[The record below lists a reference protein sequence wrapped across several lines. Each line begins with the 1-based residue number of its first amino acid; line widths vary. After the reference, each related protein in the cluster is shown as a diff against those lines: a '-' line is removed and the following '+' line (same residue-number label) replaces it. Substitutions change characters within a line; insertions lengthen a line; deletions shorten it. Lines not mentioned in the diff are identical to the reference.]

1 MPDRRGVIAGY
12 GGKGL
17 RLFVSY
23 GSRKSNLNRVVGT
36 LCKAENIPCLVITA
50 LEDGEKEDTFNS
62 RILERMEIQSVF
74 CDKSHVRETV
84 EQTLADLREKR
95 YHPYYIYGDS
105 TGKGNESAVRKAYAA
120 AYEEI
125 RQWEKQNRIYFR
137 QIFHASGTGMTQG
150 GLVAGQKAA
159 SGQEQIIGISVARNA
174 ARGAAEVAR
183 FAGVPVDQVC
193 FLDEYL
199 CGGYGMY
206 EEEIERTIE
215 HVMAVSYTHLDVY
228 KRQERGQYAVL
239 LKPRTDQ
246 RDGANVIQ
254 SRMGLSAP
262 AEYVDEFLAE
272 IGKTWSKDSEEYCYH
287 GQKVNAVLVDEAQF
301 LSAEEVDVLSDLVD
315 FYGIPVLCYGSVSY
329 THLLCHQKD
338 RKWMTIISV
347 PFRRESVPL

>member
-1 MPDRRGVIAGY
+1 MDMQCRLVTPTPIQYLGTGPGGQRIYIKRDDLLGFSFGGNKCRIAEVLLQDMKEKGY
-12 GGKGL
+12 DF
-17 RLFVSY
+17 FVSY

-174 ARGAAEVAR
+174 ARGAVEVAR

-215 HVMAVSYTHLDVY
+215 HVME
-228 KRQERGQYAVL
+228 Q
-239 LKPRTDQ
+239 
-246 RDGANVIQ
+246 
-254 SRMGLSAP
+254 
-262 AEYVDEFLAE
+262 
-272 IGKTWSKDSEEYCYH
+272 
-287 GQKVNAVLVDEAQF
+287 
-301 LSAEEVDVLSDLVD
+301 
-315 FYGIPVLCYGSVSY
+315 YGIPLDPTYTGKAFTGMMKWLGTHGNEGDPVLFIHTGG
-329 THLLCHQKD
+329 T
-338 RKWMTIISV
+338 
-347 PFRRESVPL
+347 PLYFDFIEKNMI

>member
-1 MPDRRGVIAGY
+1 MDMQCRLITPTPIQYLGTGPMGQRIYIKRDDLLGFSFGGNKCRIAEVLLQDMKE
-12 GGKGL
+12 KGCDF
-17 RLFVSY
+17 FVSY

-36 LCKAENIPCLVITA
+36 LCKSEKIPCLVITA

-125 RQWEKQNRIYFR
+125 WQWEKQNRIYFR

-150 GLVAGQKAA
+150 GLIAGQKAA
-159 SGQEQIIGISVARNA
+159 LEKMCRAEGEKNAEPGNTAAAENFGRPEPEQIIGISVARNA
-174 ARGAAEVAR
+174 ARGAVEVAR

-199 CGGYGMY
+199 CGGYGKY

-215 HVMAVSYTHLDVY
+215 HVME
-228 KRQERGQYAVL
+228 Q
-239 LKPRTDQ
+239 
-246 RDGANVIQ
+246 
-254 SRMGLSAP
+254 
-262 AEYVDEFLAE
+262 
-272 IGKTWSKDSEEYCYH
+272 
-287 GQKVNAVLVDEAQF
+287 
-301 LSAEEVDVLSDLVD
+301 
-315 FYGIPVLCYGSVSY
+315 YGIPLDPTYTGKAFTGMMKWLETHGNDGDPVLFIHTGG
-329 THLLCHQKD
+329 T
-338 RKWMTIISV
+338 
-347 PFRRESVPL
+347 PLYFDFIEKNMI

>member
-1 MPDRRGVIAGY
+1 MDMQCRLVTPTPIQYLGTGPGGQRIYIKRDDLLGFSFGGNKCRIAEVLLQDMKE
-12 GGKGL
+12 KGCNF
-17 RLFVSY
+17 FVSY

-36 LCKAENIPCLVITA
+36 LCKAEKIPCLVITA

-84 EQTLADLREKR
+84 EQTLADLREKG

-105 TGKGNESAVRKAYAA
+105 SGKGNESAVRKAYAA

-174 ARGAAEVAR
+174 ARGAVEVAR

-199 CGGYGMY
+199 CGGYGKY

-215 HVMAVSYTHLDVY
+215 HVME
-228 KRQERGQYAVL
+228 Q
-239 LKPRTDQ
+239 
-246 RDGANVIQ
+246 
-254 SRMGLSAP
+254 
-262 AEYVDEFLAE
+262 
-272 IGKTWSKDSEEYCYH
+272 
-287 GQKVNAVLVDEAQF
+287 
-301 LSAEEVDVLSDLVD
+301 
-315 FYGIPVLCYGSVSY
+315 YGIPLDPTY
-329 THLLCHQKD
+329 TGKAFTGMMKWLPPHCLL
-338 RKWMTIISV
+338 
-347 PFRRESVPL
+347 L

>member
-1 MPDRRGVIAGY
+1 MDMQCRLVTPTPIQYLGTGPGGQRIYIKRDDLLGFSFGGNKCRIAEVLLQDMKE
-12 GGKGL
+12 KGCDF
-17 RLFVSY
+17 FVSY

-174 ARGAAEVAR
+174 ARGAVEVAR

-199 CGGYGMY
+199 CGGYGKY

-215 HVMAVSYTHLDVY
+215 HVME
-228 KRQERGQYAVL
+228 Q
-239 LKPRTDQ
+239 
-246 RDGANVIQ
+246 
-254 SRMGLSAP
+254 
-262 AEYVDEFLAE
+262 
-272 IGKTWSKDSEEYCYH
+272 
-287 GQKVNAVLVDEAQF
+287 
-301 LSAEEVDVLSDLVD
+301 
-315 FYGIPVLCYGSVSY
+315 YGIPLDPTYTGKAFTGMMKWLGTHGNEGDPVLFIHTGG
-329 THLLCHQKD
+329 T
-338 RKWMTIISV
+338 
-347 PFRRESVPL
+347 PLYFDFIEKNMI

>member
-1 MPDRRGVIAGY
+1 MDMQCRLVTPTPIQYLGTGPGGQRIYIKRDDLLGFSFGGNKCRIAEVLLQDMKE
-12 GGKGL
+12 KGCDF
-17 RLFVSY
+17 FVSY

-36 LCKAENIPCLVITA
+36 LCKAENIPCMVITA

-125 RQWEKQNRIYFR
+125 WQWEKQNRIYFR

-174 ARGAAEVAR
+174 ARGAVEVAR

-199 CGGYGMY
+199 CGGYGKY

-215 HVMAVSYTHLDVY
+215 HVME
-228 KRQERGQYAVL
+228 Q
-239 LKPRTDQ
+239 
-246 RDGANVIQ
+246 
-254 SRMGLSAP
+254 
-262 AEYVDEFLAE
+262 
-272 IGKTWSKDSEEYCYH
+272 
-287 GQKVNAVLVDEAQF
+287 
-301 LSAEEVDVLSDLVD
+301 
-315 FYGIPVLCYGSVSY
+315 YGIPLDPTYTGKAFTGMMKWLETHGNDGDPVLFSHTGG
-329 THLLCHQKD
+329 T
-338 RKWMTIISV
+338 
-347 PFRRESVPL
+347 PLYFDFIEKNMI

>member
-1 MPDRRGVIAGY
+1 MDMQCRLVTPTPIQYLGTGPGGQRIYIKRDDLLGFSFGGNKCRIAEVLLQDMKEKGY
-12 GGKGL
+12 DF
-17 RLFVSY
+17 FVSY

-174 ARGAAEVAR
+174 ARGAVDVAR

-215 HVMAVSYTHLDVY
+215 HVME
-228 KRQERGQYAVL
+228 Q
-239 LKPRTDQ
+239 
-246 RDGANVIQ
+246 
-254 SRMGLSAP
+254 
-262 AEYVDEFLAE
+262 
-272 IGKTWSKDSEEYCYH
+272 
-287 GQKVNAVLVDEAQF
+287 
-301 LSAEEVDVLSDLVD
+301 
-315 FYGIPVLCYGSVSY
+315 YGIPLDPTYTGKAFTGMMKWLGTHGNEGDPVLFIHTGG
-329 THLLCHQKD
+329 T
-338 RKWMTIISV
+338 
-347 PFRRESVPL
+347 PLYFDFIEKNMI

>member
-1 MPDRRGVIAGY
+1 MKE
-12 GGKGL
+12 KGCDF
-17 RLFVSY
+17 FVSY

-84 EQTLADLREKR
+84 EQTLADLREKG
-95 YHPYYIYGDS
+95 YDPYYIYGDS

-174 ARGAAEVAR
+174 ARGAVEVAR

-199 CGGYGMY
+199 CGGYGKY

-215 HVMAVSYTHLDVY
+215 HVME
-228 KRQERGQYAVL
+228 Q
-239 LKPRTDQ
+239 
-246 RDGANVIQ
+246 
-254 SRMGLSAP
+254 
-262 AEYVDEFLAE
+262 
-272 IGKTWSKDSEEYCYH
+272 
-287 GQKVNAVLVDEAQF
+287 
-301 LSAEEVDVLSDLVD
+301 
-315 FYGIPVLCYGSVSY
+315 YGIPLDPTYTGKAFTGMMKWLETHGNDGDPVLFIHTGG
-329 THLLCHQKD
+329 T
-338 RKWMTIISV
+338 
-347 PFRRESVPL
+347 PLYFDFIEKNMI

>member
-1 MPDRRGVIAGY
+1 MDMQCRLITPTPIQYLGTGPRGQRIYIKRDDLLGFSFGGNKCRIAEVLLQDMKE
-12 GGKGL
+12 KGCDF
-17 RLFVSY
+17 FVSY

-36 LCKAENIPCLVITA
+36 LCKSEKIPCLVITA

-105 TGKGNESAVRKAYAA
+105 TGKGNESAVRKAYVA

-183 FAGVPVDQVC
+183 FAGVPADQVC

-199 CGGYGMY
+199 CGGYGKY

-215 HVMAVSYTHLDVY
+215 HVME
-228 KRQERGQYAVL
+228 Q
-239 LKPRTDQ
+239 
-246 RDGANVIQ
+246 
-254 SRMGLSAP
+254 
-262 AEYVDEFLAE
+262 
-272 IGKTWSKDSEEYCYH
+272 
-287 GQKVNAVLVDEAQF
+287 
-301 LSAEEVDVLSDLVD
+301 
-315 FYGIPVLCYGSVSY
+315 YGIPLDPTYTGKAFTGMMKWLENHGNDDDPVLFIHTGGTPLYFDFMIPGSKG
-329 THLLCHQKD
+329 QKFD
-338 RKWMTIISV
+338 A
-347 PFRRESVPL
+347 

>member
-1 MPDRRGVIAGY
+1 MDMQCRLVTPTPIQYLGTGPGGQRIYIKRDDLLGFSFGGNKCRIAEVLLQDM
-12 GGKGL
+12 KEKDCDF
-17 RLFVSY
+17 FVSY

-36 LCKAENIPCLVITA
+36 LCKAEKIPCLVITA

-84 EQTLADLREKR
+84 EQTLADLREKG

-105 TGKGNESAVRKAYAA
+105 SGKGNESAVRKAYAA

-199 CGGYGMY
+199 CGGYGKY

-215 HVMAVSYTHLDVY
+215 HVME
-228 KRQERGQYAVL
+228 Q
-239 LKPRTDQ
+239 
-246 RDGANVIQ
+246 
-254 SRMGLSAP
+254 
-262 AEYVDEFLAE
+262 
-272 IGKTWSKDSEEYCYH
+272 
-287 GQKVNAVLVDEAQF
+287 
-301 LSAEEVDVLSDLVD
+301 
-315 FYGIPVLCYGSVSY
+315 YGIPLDPTY
-329 THLLCHQKD
+329 TGKAFTGMM
-338 RKWMTIISV
+338 KWLEM
-347 PFRRESVPL
+347 

>member
-1 MPDRRGVIAGY
+1 MDMQCRLVTPTPIQYLGTGPRGQRIYIKRDDLLGFSFGGNKCRIAEVLLQDMKE
-12 GGKGL
+12 KGCDF
-17 RLFVSY
+17 FVSY

-36 LCKAENIPCLVITA
+36 LCKAEKIPCLVITA

-174 ARGAAEVAR
+174 ARGAVEVAR

-199 CGGYGMY
+199 CGGYGKY

-215 HVMAVSYTHLDVY
+215 HVME
-228 KRQERGQYAVL
+228 Q
-239 LKPRTDQ
+239 
-246 RDGANVIQ
+246 
-254 SRMGLSAP
+254 
-262 AEYVDEFLAE
+262 
-272 IGKTWSKDSEEYCYH
+272 
-287 GQKVNAVLVDEAQF
+287 
-301 LSAEEVDVLSDLVD
+301 
-315 FYGIPVLCYGSVSY
+315 YGIPLDPTYTGKAFTGMMKWLETHGNDDDPVLFIHTGG
-329 THLLCHQKD
+329 T
-338 RKWMTIISV
+338 
-347 PFRRESVPL
+347 PLYFDFIEKNMI

>member
-1 MPDRRGVIAGY
+1 MDMQCRLVTPTPIQYLGTGPGGQRIYIKRDDLLGFSFGGNKCRIAEVLLQDMKE
-12 GGKGL
+12 KGCDF
-17 RLFVSY
+17 FVSY

-36 LCKAENIPCLVITA
+36 LCKAENIPCMVITA

-125 RQWEKQNRIYFR
+125 WQWEKQNRIYFR

-174 ARGAAEVAR
+174 ARGAVEVAR

-199 CGGYGMY
+199 CGGYGKY

-215 HVMAVSYTHLDVY
+215 HVME
-228 KRQERGQYAVL
+228 Q
-239 LKPRTDQ
+239 
-246 RDGANVIQ
+246 
-254 SRMGLSAP
+254 
-262 AEYVDEFLAE
+262 
-272 IGKTWSKDSEEYCYH
+272 
-287 GQKVNAVLVDEAQF
+287 
-301 LSAEEVDVLSDLVD
+301 
-315 FYGIPVLCYGSVSY
+315 YGIPLDPTY
-329 THLLCHQKD
+329 TGKAFTGMMKWLETHGNDGDPD
-338 RKWMTIISV
+338 RKSV
-347 PFRRESVPL
+347 V

>member
-1 MPDRRGVIAGY
+1 MDMQCRLVTPTPIQYLGTGPGGQRIYIKRDDLLGFSFGGNKCRIAEVLLQDMKE
-12 GGKGL
+12 KGCDF
-17 RLFVSY
+17 FVSY

-36 LCKAENIPCLVITA
+36 LCKAEKIPCLVITA

-62 RILERMEIQSVF
+62 RILEKMEIQSVF

-174 ARGAAEVAR
+174 ARGAVEVAR

-215 HVMAVSYTHLDVY
+215 HVME
-228 KRQERGQYAVL
+228 Q
-239 LKPRTDQ
+239 
-246 RDGANVIQ
+246 
-254 SRMGLSAP
+254 
-262 AEYVDEFLAE
+262 
-272 IGKTWSKDSEEYCYH
+272 
-287 GQKVNAVLVDEAQF
+287 
-301 LSAEEVDVLSDLVD
+301 
-315 FYGIPVLCYGSVSY
+315 YGIPLDPTYTGKAFTGMMKWLETHGKEGDPVLFIHTGG
-329 THLLCHQKD
+329 T
-338 RKWMTIISV
+338 
-347 PFRRESVPL
+347 PLYFDFIEKNLI

>member
-1 MPDRRGVIAGY
+1 MDMQCRLITPTPIQYLGTGPRGQRIYIKRDDLLGFSFGGNKCRIAEVLLQDMKE
-12 GGKGL
+12 KGCDF
-17 RLFVSY
+17 FVSY

-36 LCKAENIPCLVITA
+36 LCKSEKIPCLVITA

-105 TGKGNESAVRKAYAA
+105 TGKGNESAVRKAYVA

-150 GLVAGQKAA
+150 GLDAGQKAA

-183 FAGVPVDQVC
+183 FAGVPADQVC

-199 CGGYGMY
+199 CGGYGKY

-215 HVMAVSYTHLDVY
+215 HVME
-228 KRQERGQYAVL
+228 Q
-239 LKPRTDQ
+239 
-246 RDGANVIQ
+246 
-254 SRMGLSAP
+254 
-262 AEYVDEFLAE
+262 
-272 IGKTWSKDSEEYCYH
+272 
-287 GQKVNAVLVDEAQF
+287 
-301 LSAEEVDVLSDLVD
+301 
-315 FYGIPVLCYGSVSY
+315 YGIPLDPTYTGKAFTGMMKWLENHGNDDDPVLFIHTGGTPLYFDFMIPGSKG
-329 THLLCHQKD
+329 QKFD
-338 RKWMTIISV
+338 A
-347 PFRRESVPL
+347 

>member
-1 MPDRRGVIAGY
+1 MDMQCRLVTPTPIQYLGTGPRGQRIYIKRDDLLGFSFGGNKCRIAEVLLQDMKE
-12 GGKGL
+12 KGCDF
-17 RLFVSY
+17 FVSY

-36 LCKAENIPCLVITA
+36 LCKAEKIPCLVITA

-174 ARGAAEVAR
+174 ARGAVEVAR

-199 CGGYGMY
+199 CGGYGKY

-215 HVMAVSYTHLDVY
+215 HVME
-228 KRQERGQYAVL
+228 Q
-239 LKPRTDQ
+239 
-246 RDGANVIQ
+246 
-254 SRMGLSAP
+254 
-262 AEYVDEFLAE
+262 
-272 IGKTWSKDSEEYCYH
+272 
-287 GQKVNAVLVDEAQF
+287 
-301 LSAEEVDVLSDLVD
+301 
-315 FYGIPVLCYGSVSY
+315 YGIPLDPTYTGKAFTGMMKWLETHGNDDDPVLFIHTGGTPLYFDFMIPGSKGQKFDAS
-329 THLLCHQKD
+329 LLAGEFLTLGPAKN
-338 RKWMTIISV
+338 MI
-347 PFRRESVPL
+347 

>member
-1 MPDRRGVIAGY
+1 MDMQCRLVTPTPIQYLGTGPGGQRIYIKRDDLLGFSFGGNKCRIAKVLLQDMKE
-12 GGKGL
+12 KGCDF
-17 RLFVSY
+17 FVSY

-125 RQWEKQNRIYFR
+125 RQWEKQN
-137 QIFHASGTGMTQG
+137 
-150 GLVAGQKAA
+150 KAA

-174 ARGAAEVAR
+174 ARGAVEVAR

-199 CGGYGMY
+199 CDGYGKY

-215 HVMAVSYTHLDVY
+215 HVME
-228 KRQERGQYAVL
+228 Q
-239 LKPRTDQ
+239 
-246 RDGANVIQ
+246 
-254 SRMGLSAP
+254 
-262 AEYVDEFLAE
+262 
-272 IGKTWSKDSEEYCYH
+272 
-287 GQKVNAVLVDEAQF
+287 
-301 LSAEEVDVLSDLVD
+301 
-315 FYGIPVLCYGSVSY
+315 YGIPLDPTYTGKAFTGMMKWLETHGNDGDPVLFIHTGG
-329 THLLCHQKD
+329 T
-338 RKWMTIISV
+338 
-347 PFRRESVPL
+347 PLYFDFIEKNMI

>member
-1 MPDRRGVIAGY
+1 MDMQCRLVTPTPIQYLGTGPGGQRIYIKRDDLLGFSFGGNKCRIAEVLLQDMKE
-12 GGKGL
+12 KGCDF
-17 RLFVSY
+17 FVSY

-174 ARGAAEVAR
+174 ARGAVEVAR

-199 CGGYGMY
+199 CGGYGKY

-215 HVMAVSYTHLDVY
+215 HVME
-228 KRQERGQYAVL
+228 Q
-239 LKPRTDQ
+239 
-246 RDGANVIQ
+246 
-254 SRMGLSAP
+254 
-262 AEYVDEFLAE
+262 
-272 IGKTWSKDSEEYCYH
+272 
-287 GQKVNAVLVDEAQF
+287 
-301 LSAEEVDVLSDLVD
+301 
-315 FYGIPVLCYGSVSY
+315 YGIPLDPTY
-329 THLLCHQKD
+329 TGKAFTGMM
-338 RKWMTIISV
+338 KWMETHGNDGDPVLFIHNGGT
-347 PFRRESVPL
+347 PLYFDFIEKNMI

>member
-1 MPDRRGVIAGY
+1 MDMQYRLVTPTPIQYLGTGPGGQRIYIKRDDLLGFSFGGNKCRIAEVLLQDMKE
-12 GGKGL
+12 KGCDF
-17 RLFVSY
+17 FVSY

-174 ARGAAEVAR
+174 ARGAVEVAR

-199 CGGYGMY
+199 CGGYGKY

-215 HVMAVSYTHLDVY
+215 HVME
-228 KRQERGQYAVL
+228 Q
-239 LKPRTDQ
+239 
-246 RDGANVIQ
+246 
-254 SRMGLSAP
+254 
-262 AEYVDEFLAE
+262 
-272 IGKTWSKDSEEYCYH
+272 
-287 GQKVNAVLVDEAQF
+287 
-301 LSAEEVDVLSDLVD
+301 
-315 FYGIPVLCYGSVSY
+315 YGIPLDPTYTGKAFTGMMKWLETHGNDDDPVLFIHTGG
-329 THLLCHQKD
+329 T
-338 RKWMTIISV
+338 
-347 PFRRESVPL
+347 PLYFDFIEKNMI

>member
-1 MPDRRGVIAGY
+1 MDMQCRLVTPTPIQYLGTGPGGQRIYIKRDDLLGFSFGGNKCRIAEVLLQDMKE
-12 GGKGL
+12 KGCDF
-17 RLFVSY
+17 FVSY

-150 GLVAGQKAA
+150 GLIAGQKAA

-183 FAGVPVDQVC
+183 FAGVPADQVC

-199 CGGYGMY
+199 CGGYGKY

-215 HVMAVSYTHLDVY
+215 HVME
-228 KRQERGQYAVL
+228 Q
-239 LKPRTDQ
+239 
-246 RDGANVIQ
+246 
-254 SRMGLSAP
+254 
-262 AEYVDEFLAE
+262 
-272 IGKTWSKDSEEYCYH
+272 
-287 GQKVNAVLVDEAQF
+287 
-301 LSAEEVDVLSDLVD
+301 
-315 FYGIPVLCYGSVSY
+315 YGIPLDPTYTGKAFTGMMKWLETHGNDDDPVLFIHTGG
-329 THLLCHQKD
+329 T
-338 RKWMTIISV
+338 
-347 PFRRESVPL
+347 PLYFDFIEKNMI